1 MQITVPGHKPRYKWQ
16 PGFTSQQGQGWP
28 TDGRFFAVMI
38 AGIDPQKFFDA
49 QAEQFLKDMEMW
61 RFVQGAYG
69 EVKKEY
75 PDARLAVALD
85 NGL

>member
-1 MQITVPGHKPRYKWQ
+1 
-16 PGFTSQQGQGWP
+16 
-28 TDGRFFAVMI
+28 MI
-38 AGIDPQKFFDA
+38 AGIDPQKLFDA

-61 RFVQGAYG
+61 RFIQGAYE